1 VDLVQDLQRRFDDHD
16 FIVSPVAAGPAFLHN
31 QKHVQ
36 IELEGRTLGY
46 LDYAMP
52 FVLIYNA
59 CGNPALVVPA
69 GKSRNG
75 LPIGIQIAAP
85 HYAEAELIHFG
96 KLIEQLGVACTK
108 PLGY

>member
-1 VDLVQDLQRRFDDHD
+1 MSVLSQRVPPFFTIRNTF
-16 FIVSPVAAGPAFLHN
+16 
-31 QKHVQ
+31 Q
-36 IELEGRTLGY
+36 IDLEGRTLGY

-69 GKSRNG
+69 GKSPNG

-96 KLIEQLGVACTK
+96 KLIEQLGVACAK
-108 PLGY
+108 PAGY